1 MPVVVDKEKTAEARR
16 QRPSPSKDRMWWK
29 APKTDVARQ
38 LAAWC
43 NNIESTAWQRRWDN
57 LTFYRYMTGRA
68 TGPASFNYSPTV
80 RPSRASNLFA
90 RGKFEAPSY
99 NVIQQCSDAL
109 AARVYKERPFV
120 QVCPIAGDF
129 KARVKSKKL
138 SRWLDACFFDLG
150 LWPIVEQCGEDARTW
165 GTGFV
170 KIDVDPVTKEPRAT
184 RILQDEVI
192 VDESECDAGSPRRLA
207 IRIFANR
214 DEMLAAYG
222 TNPEAIDAIENAPK
236 AESGLYFGNDI
247 DYTNVIVLREA
258 WSLPK
263 GSKIKG
269 RYVLS
274 IGDFALED
282 KEWTRKTFPL
292 AKLTYK
298 GVSTSWFGMGM
309 PEMALG
315 LQREVDR
322 TMAAMWEN
330 KRRAAWPRILID
342 AGANVNPGSLGDKSN
357 GIVNVTGGV
366 DRIKFIFPESI
377 PADQAN
383 DLESNIRRIKELFR
397 MNDQATMGVPRREL
411 SGVAIEKAE
420 VVDDA
425 AHLPQLQNLEDFV
438 VQIGLLLIE
447 AGEQC
452 KPVVRLPGRMTQEI
466 KWEDVQ
472 ISRNSYSLRPF
483 PVGRLSKDM
492 ATRQK
497 QIDVWFAQGKISK
510 ETSMRLEQVPDIDG
524 FLDLVNASGDYV
536 QDTLDRMVEDGDYDP
551 PTGVEDLE
559 AAHEA
564 AQSRYLQEKKLKT
577 PKDRLD
583 LIMKYV
589 VAVEQLMSEMTDMMP
604 GPPQPGGPGVGIQP
618 PLGAPMPGPT
628 GMMGVP
634 LPPAPPPMAA

>member
-1 MPVVVDKEKTAEARR
+1 
-16 QRPSPSKDRMWWK
+16 
-29 APKTDVARQ
+29 
-38 LAAWC
+38 
-43 NNIESTAWQRRWDN
+43 
-57 LTFYRYMTGRA
+57 
-68 TGPASFNYSPTV
+68 
-80 RPSRASNLFA
+80 
-90 RGKFEAPSY
+90 
-99 NVIQQCSDAL
+99 
-109 AARVYKERPFV
+109 
-120 QVCPIAGDF
+120 
-129 KARVKSKKL
+129 
-138 SRWLDACFFDLG
+138 
-150 LWPIVEQCGEDARTW
+150 
-165 GTGFV
+165 
-170 KIDVDPVTKEPRAT
+170 
-184 RILQDEVI
+184 
-192 VDESECDAGSPRRLA
+192 
-207 IRIFANR
+207 
-214 DEMLAAYG
+214 
-222 TNPEAIDAIENAPK
+222 
-236 AESGLYFGNDI
+236 
-247 DYTNVIVLREA
+247 
-258 WSLPK
+258 
-263 GSKIKG
+263 
-269 RYVLS
+269 
-274 IGDFALED
+274 
-282 KEWTRKTFPL
+282 
-292 AKLTYK
+292 
-298 GVSTSWFGMGM
+298 M